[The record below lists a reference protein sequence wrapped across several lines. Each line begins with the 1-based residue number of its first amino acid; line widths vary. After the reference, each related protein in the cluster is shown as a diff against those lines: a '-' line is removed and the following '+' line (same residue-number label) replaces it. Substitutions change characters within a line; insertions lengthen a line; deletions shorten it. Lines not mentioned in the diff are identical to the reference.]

1 MNKYKI
7 TENQKIDGLV
17 RIFEEESP
25 NIKITKEMRKIV
37 NKVLFIG
44 MTV

>member
-17 RIFEEESP
+17 RIFEEESQ
-25 NIKITKEMRKIV
+25 NIKITKEMQKIV
-37 NKVLFIG
+37 NSVYLLE
-44 MTV
+44 